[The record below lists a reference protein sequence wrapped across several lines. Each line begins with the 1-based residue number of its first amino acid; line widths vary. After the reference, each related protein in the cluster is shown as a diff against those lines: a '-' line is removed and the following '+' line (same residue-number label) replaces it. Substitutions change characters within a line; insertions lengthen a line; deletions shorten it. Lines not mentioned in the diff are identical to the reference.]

1 MNHFK
6 NSLPVFLA
14 GAAYGLLM
22 STFVFASNLDTAV
35 IERAGGLALLM
46 SVCAGLA
53 FSFSAEVLKGSS
65 SQKPV
70 VAWKRAAGAV
80 TALLAL
86 IAGIALMALSLSYS
100 GPVKQYATIIGPV
113 VALVMGAVGGYFV
126 GWALSVTTKPAQ
138 DLDSTS
144 AAVPVTAT
152 PSA

>member
-1 MNHFK
+1 MNQFK

-53 FSFSAEVLKGSS
+53 FSFSAETLKG
-65 SQKPV
+65 PV
-70 VAWKRAAGAV
+70 RQSPVAGWKRAAGAV
-80 TALLAL
+80 SALLAL
-86 IAGIALMALSLSYS
+86 TGGIMLMALSLSYS

-113 VALVMGAVGGYFV
+113 VALVLGAVGGYFV
-126 GWALSVTTKPAQ
+126 GWALSVTTKPSSSMDNAEA
-138 DLDSTS
+138 S
-144 AAVPVTAT
+144 A
-152 PSA
+152 

>member
-1 MNHFK
+1 MNQFK

-53 FSFSAEVLKGSS
+53 FAFSAEALISAAR
-65 SQKPV
+65 QMPV
-70 VAWKRAAGAV
+70 QAWKRVAGAV

-86 IAGIALMALSLSYS
+86 SAGIALMALSLSYS

-113 VALVMGAVGGYFV
+113 LSLVLGAVGGYFA
-126 GWALSVTTKPAQ
+126 GWALSV
-138 DLDSTS
+138 STMK
-144 AAVPVTAT
+144 T
-152 PSA
+152 PSTNDGSVVAAHSA

>member
-1 MNHFK
+1 MNQFK

-53 FSFSAEVLKGSS
+53 FSFSAEVLTSR
-65 SQKPV
+65 QNLV

-126 GWALSVTTKPAQ
+126 GWALSVSTKPASN
-138 DLDSTS
+138 LDSTS
-144 AAVPVTAT
+144 AAAPVTAA